1 MERLQTFW
9 RNIFV
14 VSIFFRTFEV
24 ENNKLKKNKGYA
36 ENDCR

>member
-14 VSIFFRTFEV
+14 VSIIFRTFEV
-24 ENNKLKKNKGYA
+24 ENNKLKNKGYA
-36 ENDCR
+36 KKDCR